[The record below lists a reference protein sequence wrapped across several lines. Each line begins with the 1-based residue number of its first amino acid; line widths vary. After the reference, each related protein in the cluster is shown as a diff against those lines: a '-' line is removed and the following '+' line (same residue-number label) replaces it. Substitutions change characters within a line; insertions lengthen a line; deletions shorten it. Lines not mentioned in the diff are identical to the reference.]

1 MYKFTR
7 EQIKQDPDVL
17 GKLHQRILK
26 IHEVA
31 NHTKK
36 VLLENKEVND
46 FCEKARHF
54 ATLRGGSTLYV
65 HYDIT
70 SWLDST
76 SSVKVKVDYIVVY
89 DNFMEFETAKNKG
102 LHSGR
107 PADIPNIN

>member
-1 MYKFTR
+1 MYEFKRAEF
-7 EQIKQDPDVL
+7 KKDPDVL

-36 VLLENKEVND
+36 VLLENKEVKN

-76 SSVKVKVDYIVVY
+76 ISVKVKVDAIAVY

-102 LHSGR
+102 LHSGG